1 MDSMDDAARWRH
13 FSRLRTSFAAALGD
27 PRLFQIFALG
37 SLLAT
42 GAWLRDFSLRPA
54 QILVTFA
61 AAVVTQRLTWRFYSP
76 AARSYRSAIIT
87 GLSLT
92 LLLRADNLLV
102 HPIAAAAAISSKSF
116 IRVRG
121 KHLFNP
127 ATLGVVFAL
136 VLLPGSWVSPGQW
149 GSDVALAGWFVALGA
164 LVTRRASRGDISW
177 SFLAFYL
184 GAIAIRVTWL
194 GQRWAVWTHQLSSG
208 ALLLFAF
215 FMISDPMT
223 APNRRAGRIAHAAVV
238 AALAYGWQFGLYRT
252 NGLIWALFAASF
264 AVPLWDAILPAPK
277 FEWNS
282 QGDGNGQIVTY
293 TNQQVDIRA
302 RDPRDPVR
310 SAA

>member
-1 MDSMDDAARWRH
+1 MDDAGRTGA
-13 FSRLRTSFAAALGD
+13 FSKLGTSFAGSLGD

-37 SLLAT
+37 ILLAS

-54 QILVTFA
+54 QILLTFSA
-61 AAVVTQRLTWRFYSP
+61 ALATQRLTWRFYPP

-87 GLSLT
+87 AFSLT
-92 LLLRADNLLV
+92 LLLRADNLFV
-102 HPIAAAAAISSKSF
+102 HPLAAAAAISSKSF
-116 IRVRG
+116 IRIRG

-127 ATLGVVFAL
+127 AMLGIVAAL
-136 VLLPGSWVSPGQW
+136 LLLPGSWISPGQW
-149 GSDVALAGWFVALGA
+149 GNDVALAGWFVALGA

-184 GAIAIRVTWL
+184 GAIALRVAWL
-194 GQRWAVWTHQLSSG
+194 GQRFAVLAHQLSSG

-223 APNRRAGRIAHAAVV
+223 APNRRGGRIAHAAVV
-238 AALAYGWQFGLYRT
+238 AALAYAWQFGLYRT

-264 AVPLWDAILPAPK
+264 AVPVWDLAMPAPK
-277 FEWNS
+277 FEWNP
-282 QGDGNGQIVTY
+282 QGAGNGQVVTH
-293 TNQQVDIRA
+293 TNQPVDARA
-302 RDPRDPVR
+302 RDARDRIR

>member
-1 MDSMDDAARWRH
+1 MDAAGGIRW
-13 FSRLRTSFAAALGD
+13 FSKLRTSLAASLGD

-37 SLLAT
+37 ILLAA

-54 QILVTFA
+54 QIALTFA
-61 AAVVTQRLTWRFYSP
+61 AALATQRLTWRFYPP

-87 GLSLT
+87 ALSLT
-92 LLLRADNLLV
+92 LLLRAHNLLV
-102 HPIAAAAAISSKSF
+102 HPLAAAVAISSKSL

-127 ATLGVVFAL
+127 ATLGIVAAL

-149 GSDVALAGWFVALGA
+149 GNDVALAGWFVALGA
-164 LVTRRASRGDISW
+164 LVTRRARRGDISW
-177 SFLAFYL
+177 PFLGFYL
-184 GAIAIRVTWL
+184 GAIALRVAWF

-223 APNRRAGRIAHAAVV
+223 SPNHRGGRIAHAAVV
-238 AALAYGWQFGLYRT
+238 AALAYAWQFGLYRT

-264 AVPLWDAILPAPK
+264 AVPLWDLTMPAPK
-277 FEWNS
+277 FEWNLKGVTNEHIVVENDLAVTDPANHG
-282 QGDGNGQIVTY
+282 GD
-293 TNQQVDIRA
+293 R
-302 RDPRDPVR
+302 VR
-310 SAA
+310 GAA